1 MAVQAQYPSNV
12 LLLGTRGE
20 QERKEMDYP
29 QDPPRFLDQSAVFF
43 SDGVNGNPRKRG
55 REIAVVPM
63 AAPVQ
68 QQHPISLFSLQSQP
82 PSTPLPPPT
91 VISLA
96 QLQSQTPPLVS
107 TGLRLAFED
116 QQQQH
121 QEQNQNQ
128 YNLLLS
134 SSSSSSPFSS
144 FLSEELAAEINQQKD
159 EIEQFLHA
167 QGEQLRRALAERR
180 QRHYRALLGAMEESA
195 ARRLREKEAELE
207 RAARRRAELEDRLAR
222 LRTESM
228 AWQAKAM
235 AEQAAAAS
243 LHAQLQQA
251 AAAAAAAPP
260 QGKAECDGEL
270 PAEDAESAHV
280 DPDRVEPERACR
292 ACRCRPVSVVLLPC
306 RHLCLC
312 SACDAATSDACPV
325 CRCPRTGSVQV
336 FFS

>member
-1 MAVQAQYPSNV
+1 
-12 LLLGTRGE
+12 
-20 QERKEMDYP
+20 
-29 QDPPRFLDQSAVFF
+29 
-43 SDGVNGNPRKRG
+43 
-55 REIAVVPM
+55 M
-63 AAPVQ
+63 AAPSQ
-68 QQHPISLFSLQSQP
+68 QQHPMSLFSVQSQP
-82 PSTPLPPPT
+82 CSTPLPPPT

-134 SSSSSSPFSS
+134 SSSPFSS
-144 FLSEELAAEINQQKD
+144 FLSEELAAEINRQKD

-180 QRHYRALLGAMEESA
+180 QRHYRALLGAAESSA

-235 AEQAAAAS
+235 AEQAAAAT

-260 QGKAECDGEL
+260 QGKAECGGES

-292 ACRCRPVSVVLLPC
+292 ACRYRPVSVVLLPC

-312 SACDAATSDACPV
+312 SACDAAAASDACPV

-336 FFS
+336 FLS

>member
-29 QDPPRFLDQSAVFF
+29 QAPPGFLDQSAVFF

-55 REIAVVPM
+55 RELAAVPM
-63 AAPVQ
+63 AAPAQ
-68 QQHPISLFSLQSQP
+68 QNHPISLFSLQSQP
-82 PSTPLPPPT
+82 CSTPLPLPT
-91 VISLA
+91 VISLT

-128 YNLLLS
+128 YVLS
-134 SSSSSSPFSS
+134 SSSSSLPFSS
-144 FLSEELAAEINQQKD
+144 FLSEELATEINKQKD

-180 QRHYRALLGAMEESA
+180 QRHYRALLGAVEESA
-195 ARRLREKEAELE
+195 ARRLREKEAEVE

-251 AAAAAAAPP
+251 AAAAAALPH
-260 QGKAECDGEL
+260 GKAEECGGEL
-270 PAEDAESAHV
+270 PAEDAQSAHV
-280 DPDRVEPERACR
+280 DPDRVDPERACR
-292 ACRCRPVSVVLLPC
+292 ACRYRPVSVVLLPC

-312 SACDAATSDACPV
+312 SACAAAAASDACPV
-325 CRCPRTGSVQV
+325 CRCLRTGSVQV